1 MPCYGPCCTQYHSRM
16 GTGEFGPRHVF
27 DTTSSNTGLLSGACV
42 ILDQLLGRPLLNL
55 GCRHHVLELVLAGGC
70 CFWSV
75 HGTKQGTGN
84 LPVQAV
90 WTVGINWSGRLPQC
104 FFWWLCF
111 VIASRHQRLDWSIDW
126 LIEQGLTSP
135 PTQYRLSGRQFYRSK
150 TQPAVSKYWRK
161 KRCKGKENPEKAN
174 NTKYSNTIKTHT
186 ENTSPL
192 VYTNTM
198 GVTRGWLP

>member
-1 MPCYGPCCTQYHSRM
+1 M

-42 ILDQLLGRPLLNL
+42 ILDQLIGRPLLNL

-90 WTVGINWSGRLPQC
+90 WTVGIN
-104 FFWWLCF
+104 
-111 VIASRHQRLDWSIDW
+111 
-126 LIEQGLTSP
+126 
-135 PTQYRLSGRQFYRSK
+135 
-150 TQPAVSKYWRK
+150 
-161 KRCKGKENPEKAN
+161 
-174 NTKYSNTIKTHT
+174 
-186 ENTSPL
+186 
-192 VYTNTM
+192 
-198 GVTRGWLP
+198 